1 MWIGFAWAKQQPKH
15 DHKAADS
22 DSSGPKDDNEIPNDR
37 SDHVMIHDALFLL
50 ALGALG
56 SDVLCCHWLAMVA
69 PGTTLVIY
77 DIGNVDIAKL
87 AVKRR
92 HHTVVLDV
100 ADSGTLQ
107 TEKDGMDVLARIRI
121 IDHSVPLERRER
133 AWQTLTCGLMADG
146 AIGGEQ
152 LLALASIVA
161 AGDRS
166 V

>member
-1 MWIGFAWAKQQPKH
+1 MTAF
-15 DHKAADS
+15 
-22 DSSGPKDDNEIPNDR
+22 
-37 SDHVMIHDALFLL
+37 FLL
-50 ALGALG
+50 ALGTLG
-56 SDVLCCHWLAMVA
+56 SDVLRRHRLTLVA

-77 DIGNVDIAKL
+77 DIGNVGIAKL

-92 HHTVVLDV
+92 HHTIVLDV

-107 TEKDGMDVLARIRI
+107 TEKDGMDMLARIRV
-121 IDHSVPLERRER
+121 IDHSVALERRER
-133 AWQTLTCGLMADG
+133 ARQTLTCGLVADG

-161 AGDRS
+161 AGNRS